1 MISAFALSIVA
12 LQAARMQLIEFA
24 SFAARAIARG
34 EAEAQVSNLI
44 FAEDE
49 SYSLEIKNVGDLI
62 CVDVKMQKEIFWLGN
77 IDLKERQCSRK
88 QGL

>member
-1 MISAFALSIVA
+1 MILVLALSIMA

-34 EAEAQVSNLI
+34 EAEAQVSKLI
-44 FAEDE
+44 SAEDQ
-49 SYSLEIKNVGDLI
+49 SNSMEIKNVGDLI
-62 CVDVKMQKEIFWLGN
+62 CVDVKTQKEIFWLGK

>member
-1 MISAFALSIVA
+1 MILALALSIMA

-34 EAEAQVSNLI
+34 EAEAQVSKLI
-44 FAEDE
+44 SAEDE
-49 SYSLEIKNVGDLI
+49 SYAMEVKDVGDLI
-62 CVDVKMQKEIFWLGN
+62 CVDVKAQKKIFWLGN